1 MHPHT
6 LTPSHPHTLTP
17 SHPHTGADQEHK
29 TDEMHTAL
37 MEASMDGHVDVA
49 RLLLDHGAQASIA
62 NIEHTT
68 CSKSPLS
75 TTIVY
80 ACVCLHE
87 SCHNY
92 IPWVVC
98 TQLELLW
105 RKCNVMLMNLS
116 FVLIGEHAS
125 RQL

>member
-1 MHPHT
+1 MCPT
-6 LTPSHPHTLTP
+6 FSVCTLTP

-68 CSKSPLS
+68 C
-75 TTIVY
+75 TTLHNY
-80 ACVCLHE
+80 CVCLCMFE

-105 RKCNVMLMNLS
+105 RKYIVVLMNLS
-116 FVLIGEHAS
+116 FVLVGEHAS